1 MKRTKQM
8 LGTVSA
14 VALIGFTS
22 APAIAAGTTAGD
34 TITNNVSV
42 SYSVG
47 GVAQTPETASDTFTV
62 DRQVNLT
69 VAEVGGSSTTVAPGQ
84 TQAATTFQVT
94 NTSNDTVDFDLSV
107 VQSTTDDFDISNVQF
122 YLDNGDGIFNAAD
135 DTLVTFLDEIAED
148 ATVTVHVVG
157 DVGTGV
163 TNGQTADVTLVA
175 DAHAAGGVGSLG
187 AELTN
192 TAGANTAGID
202 TVLADDDNADITGD
216 DSSQGNDADT
226 DTYVVSAAAVT
237 VSKTS
242 TVIADPVNGTTN
254 PKAVPGAIVEYC
266 IVVSNASGATATG
279 ITVNDDFTS
288 EAARL
293 DFVPG
298 GSNPNAYAGANDIF
312 VDGDAACSGGT
323 GVDTGATAATTVVSN
338 ALSDVAAG
346 AARSLRFRVI
356 IE

>member
-14 VALIGFTS
+14 VALVGFTS

-42 SYSVG
+42 SYDVG
-47 GVAQTPETASDTFTV
+47 GVTQTPETASDTFTV
-62 DRQVNLT
+62 DRIINLT
-69 VAEVGGSSTTVAPGQ
+69 VQEVGGAATSVAPNE
-84 TQAATTFQVT
+84 TNAVTVFEVT
-94 NTSNDTVDFDLSV
+94 NTSNDEVDFALSLT
-107 VQSTTDDFDISNVQF
+107 QSGADDFDITNVRF
-122 YLDNGDGIFNAAD
+122 FLDDGGTPGAFDGTN
-135 DTLVTFLDEIAED
+135 TLVTSLDDVAED
-148 ATVTVHVVG
+148 ATVTVLVVG
-157 DVGTGV
+157 DIPLGV
-163 TNGQTADVTLVA
+163 TDGQTADVTLVA
-175 DAHAAGGVGSLG
+175 DATDDGGTP
-187 AELTN
+187 LTN

-202 TVLADDDNADITGD
+202 TVLADDDNADIAGD
-216 DSSQGNDADT
+216 DSSDGDDADT

-237 VSKTS
+237 VAKSS

-279 ITVNDDFTS
+279 IVINDDFTS

-298 GSNPNAYAGANDIF
+298 GTDPNAYAGANDIF
-312 VDGDAACSGGT
+312 VDGDGSCAGGT

-338 ALSDVAAG
+338 GLSDVAAG
-346 AARSLRFRVI
+346 QARSLRFRVI

>member
-14 VALIGFTS
+14 VALVAFTS
-22 APAIAAGTTAGD
+22 APAIAAGTDAGD

-62 DRQVNLT
+62 DRIVNLT
-69 VAEVGGSSTTVAPGQ
+69 VAEVGGAATSVAPNEQ
-84 TQAATTFQVT
+84 DAVTVFEVT
-94 NTSNDTVDFDLSV
+94 NTSNATVDFALSV
-107 VQSTTDDFDISNVQF
+107 TQSAADDFDITNVEF
-122 YLDNGDGIFNAAD
+122 YVDNGTTAGVLDAG
-135 DTLVTFLDEIAED
+135 DTLVTSLDNVPED
-148 ATVTVHVVG
+148 ATITVLVVG
-157 DVGTGV
+157 DIPLGV
-163 TNGQTADVTLVA
+163 TDGQTADVTLVA
-175 DAHAAGGVGSLG
+175 DATDGAGVPLENTVGG
-187 AELTN
+187 
-192 TAGANTAGID
+192 NTAGID
-202 TVLADDDNADITGD
+202 TVLADDDNADIAGD
-216 DSSQGNDADT
+216 DSSSGDDADT

-237 VSKTS
+237 VAKTS
-242 TVIADPVNGTTN
+242 TVISDPVNGTTN

-293 DFVPG
+293 NFVPG
-298 GSNPNAYAGANDIF
+298 GSDPDAYAGTTDIF
-312 VDGDAACSGGT
+312 VDGDGSCAGGT
-323 GVDTGATAATTVVSN
+323 GVDKSYTAATTVVSN
-338 ALSDVAAG
+338 ALGNVAAG